1 MKKPVLIGLAVG
13 LLLIAGLAWAARPPA
28 RPQLKEAT
36 ECVEVDIEAPGM
48 AHPGDQVTL
57 YGEVTN
63 CGDEAGW
70 CQLVGTLTKDDQEF
84 VSPPVRIYLAAGE
97 TRSKTM
103 TVTIP
108 SLPGIEGTYTA
119 CVTAT
124 IGSAEATDC
133 TTMEVVPSGKRAPKR
148 RAPSRR

>member
-13 LLLIAGLAWAARPPA
+13 LLLIAGFAWAARPPA

-70 CQLVGTLTKDDQEF
+70 VTLTGSLSKDGQEIT
-84 VSPPVRIYLAAGE
+84 SPPIRLYLAAGE

-103 TVTIP
+103 TIYIP
-108 SLPGIEGTYTA
+108 SIPGIGGTYTA

-133 TTMEVVPSGKRAPKR
+133 TTMEVVPSGKGAPRR